1 MTSAA
6 KKEGLF
12 SVLVISNA
20 APIRMT
26 IERFLKSAGYHV
38 KTVTSGA
45 DALALDWE
53 QLSSLIIIDTALSDM
68 GIEELVKALQ
78 KQRNLMKDVMQVANV
93 PILLVA
99 PFNEKY
105 DEPKWKHYGV
115 LMKIDKP
122 LKLNILGECIEKIA
136 KGEMK
141 IESIKP
147 INIVLMDPEQRA
159 MDYMEKLVQSDD
171 VSLYMI
177 RNELELKAMKI
188 PIDILVFEVMG
199 IQSTSP
205 EEFFAEFRK
214 ERPDTIVIALTA
226 FYDKSMHEKFVE
238 LGVKEFLIK
247 PFHPVEFRKMIMGL
261 VSEVKAKRKAST

>member
-1 MTSAA
+1 MSVN
-6 KKEGLF
+6 KKDGLF

-38 KTVTSGA
+38 KTVTTGA

-53 QLSSLIIIDTALSDM
+53 HLSSLIVIDTALSDM
-68 GIEELVKALQ
+68 TIEELVKSLQ

-105 DEPKWKHYGV
+105 DEPKWKNYGV

-122 LKLNILGECIEKIA
+122 LKLNVLGECIEKIA

-141 IESIKP
+141 IEAVKP
-147 INIVLMDPEQRA
+147 VNVVIMDPEQRA

-171 VSLYMI
+171 ISLYML
-177 RNELELKAMKI
+177 RNEVEIKTLRI
-188 PIDILVFEVMG
+188 PIDIFIFEVMG
-199 IQSTSP
+199 IQSVLP
-205 EEFFAEFRK
+205 EEFFEEFKK
-214 ERPDTIVIALTA
+214 EHPDTITIAMTA
-226 FYDKSMHEKFVE
+226 FYDKTMHDNLIKK
-238 LGVKEFLIK
+238 GIREFIVK
-247 PFHPVEFRKMIMGL
+247 PFHPVEFRKLVLNL
-261 VSEVKAKRKAST
+261 VSEIKAKRKASS